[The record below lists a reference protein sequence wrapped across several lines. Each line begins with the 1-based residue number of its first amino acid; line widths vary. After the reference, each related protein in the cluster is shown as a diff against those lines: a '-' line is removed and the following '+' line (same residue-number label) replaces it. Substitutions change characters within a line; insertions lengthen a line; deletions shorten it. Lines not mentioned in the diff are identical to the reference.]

1 MMKTMLFLK
10 GAAIGLAVAI
20 PVGPVGMV
28 CIQRTLNK
36 GRRVGFVSGLGA
48 CAADAVYGGVAG
60 FGLSFVY
67 HFILSQQLWFRLI
80 GGLLLVYLGVRILL
94 SPPPHPDSQ
103 VQNGTKSL
111 FGAFSTTFL
120 LTLTN
125 PTTIFSFTAIFAAFG
140 AGNLAGHPLAATILI
155 LGVFFGSSLWWLTL
169 SGAVSFWRHKFD
181 YRRLLFLNRFA
192 AVIALFY
199 ALFILLS
206 LFRT

>member
-60 FGLSFVY
+60 FGL
-67 HFILSQQLWFRLI
+67 I

-103 VQNGTKSL
+103 IQNGTKSL

-192 AVIALFY
+192 
-199 ALFILLS
+199 
-206 LFRT
+206 